1 MSLEVLLRQP
11 LPAQIEETLA
21 SFSPSK
27 PAHQLQLVTALLKYT
42 VPEAFL
48 HVPRETQDAI
58 AAAFRSAVGL
68 GNLVAKIA
76 MLSSL
81 KADLSQD
88 LVAALNCHLALLEKV
103 LAPRILLQMAR
114 LPLELREADKLLFR
128 GKCYSV
134 VREADLRFHGLVVPR
149 ALSSMSAYTGFLC
162 RELFSLYG
170 EADIRAI
177 NSLVLSLFSLSAELA
192 LFFYEY
198 VFHREYIAHLQS
210 SLENMKR
217 YERKLLLAK
226 FFEFVSVRFLRSS
239 APQLDTIAALYVLAR
254 TYLDTSVWDEFMA
267 NHIVSRYN
275 YALNLLFALSASG
288 DFDVSAFELL
298 LLRLL
303 AAWGNPALV
312 TEEPVI
318 RQEYRTHMLLCMCM
332 QLPQSSIKRMIG
344 DSAFLSAISTRLSS
358 HSDRVKALGVF
369 FADSVCVMAGEQ
381 KIFSMD
387 NINIELDIPTT
398 RLKASEIHITPD
410 DAWDIIEAPEVV
422 ESPTED
428 MKEMERAFQPISLRD
443 EDAMSEE
450 VEEDDPTMQSKPV
463 SAPIYVRDI
472 LAYLSADT
480 KDAQAYEKQK
490 LALQA
495 APTILRQKLAFGTE
509 VAFYAEEIMSLL
521 AGLTNQY
528 DEANFETSKLN
539 AMIAV
544 VVSYPKV
551 TAHVCHLL
559 LTGDYSLQQRMCLL
573 SCISL
578 SARELRG
585 FDDESVR
592 QSFQKTDFPSKKLPP
607 QLHNQYMASENT
619 DYGYNSIENSIQNQL
634 MQEASEEA
642 RDELSGGKILRIS
655 LALKKKSMESA
666 KEVSLSKEAMANFRK
681 TVGHTFFFPLVAVWY
696 ESGGIDIGPYTPI
709 LIAHFIRTLSLI
721 LHAAYPA
728 AVDLN
733 DMISE
738 YVRLICPV
746 IQMVTPDQLQVIE
759 SAVTGFLLVLDI
771 CDTEF
776 LVQNFGQQ
784 ITDVESAVASW
795 WELLIEDKVKSLC
808 AGLLLRI
815 GEMKKSMETVLLD
828 RASQGFF

>member
-1 MSLEVLLRQP
+1 
-11 LPAQIEETLA
+11 
-21 SFSPSK
+21 
-27 PAHQLQLVTALLKYT
+27 
-42 VPEAFL
+42 
-48 HVPRETQDAI
+48 
-58 AAAFRSAVGL
+58 
-68 GNLVAKIA
+68 
-76 MLSSL
+76 
-81 KADLSQD
+81 
-88 LVAALNCHLALLEKV
+88 
-103 LAPRILLQMAR
+103 
-114 LPLELREADKLLFR
+114 
-128 GKCYSV
+128 
-134 VREADLRFHGLVVPR
+134 
-149 ALSSMSAYTGFLC
+149 
-162 RELFSLYG
+162 
-170 EADIRAI
+170 
-177 NSLVLSLFSLSAELA
+177 
-192 LFFYEY
+192 
-198 VFHREYIAHLQS
+198 
-210 SLENMKR
+210 
-217 YERKLLLAK
+217 
-226 FFEFVSVRFLRSS
+226 
-239 APQLDTIAALYVLAR
+239 
-254 TYLDTSVWDEFMA
+254 
-267 NHIVSRYN
+267 
-275 YALNLLFALSASG
+275 
-288 DFDVSAFELL
+288 
-298 LLRLL
+298 
-303 AAWGNPALV
+303 
-312 TEEPVI
+312 
-318 RQEYRTHMLLCMCM
+318 
-332 QLPQSSIKRMIG
+332 
-344 DSAFLSAISTRLSS
+344 
-358 HSDRVKALGVF
+358 
-369 FADSVCVMAGEQ
+369 
-381 KIFSMD
+381 
-387 NINIELDIPTT
+387 
-398 RLKASEIHITPD
+398 
-410 DAWDIIEAPEVV
+410 
-422 ESPTED
+422 
-428 MKEMERAFQPISLRD
+428 
-443 EDAMSEE
+443 
-450 VEEDDPTMQSKPV
+450 
-463 SAPIYVRDI
+463 
-472 LAYLSADT
+472 
-480 KDAQAYEKQK
+480 
-490 LALQA
+490 
-495 APTILRQKLAFGTE
+495 
-509 VAFYAEEIMSLL
+509 
-521 AGLTNQY
+521 
-528 DEANFETSKLN
+528 
-539 AMIAV
+539 MIAV

-585 FDDESVR
+585 YDDESVR

-655 LALKKKSMESA
+655 LALKKKSTESS
-666 KEVSLSKEAMANFRK
+666 KEVSLSKEAIANFRK

-815 GEMKKSMETVLLD
+815 GEMKKSMETLLLD